1 MVTDSGLLSGPA
13 SPEVI
18 MNHAYRVGRW
28 LANLSRHTGFL
39 LACHEVVPAVAANMQ
54 PRPPRWSRHSP
65 LSAPARP
72 VATSGPRVGA
82 RPQARPAR
90 PHAMAAPTWLPHT
103 FQLCIHCRENPAG
116 FWVSRTG
123 DKTARRPW
131 CLCCCQGLDRHCC
144 EIIAF
149 GG

>member
-1 MVTDSGLLSGPA
+1 MVTGSGLLSGPA
-13 SPEVI
+13 SQEVI

-28 LANLSRHTGFL
+28 LAK
-39 LACHEVVPAVAANMQ
+39 
-54 PRPPRWSRHSP
+54 
-65 LSAPARP
+65 
-72 VATSGPRVGA
+72 
-82 RPQARPAR
+82 
-90 PHAMAAPTWLPHT
+90 LPHT
-103 FQLCIHCRENPAG
+103 FQLCIHRRENPAG

-131 CLCCCQGLDRHCC
+131 CLCCCQGLDRNCC